1 MGCVKG
7 WATLGIDNISLMQGC
22 VNKGSV
28 MDPPPLTDDGYC
40 GLKVVTK
47 GEKGGLT
54 LAEGGRVCSVVID
67 LAHRS

>member
-7 WATLGIDNISLMQGC
+7 WATLGIDNISLMQGRASR
-22 VNKGSV
+22 GSV

-47 GEKGGLT
+47 GEKRGPESGRRGGC
-54 LAEGGRVCSVVID
+54 GVVID

>member
-22 VNKGSV
+22 VNRGSV
-28 MDPPPLTDDGYC
+28 MDQPPLTDDGYC

-47 GEKGGLT
+47 GKKGSETCRGGEGLWC
-54 LAEGGRVCSVVID
+54 G
-67 LAHRS
+67 HRFGS

>member
-7 WATLGIDNISLMQGC
+7 WGTLGIDNISLMQGC
-22 VNKGSV
+22 VNRGSV

-47 GEKGGLT
+47 GEKKGLSC
-54 LAEGGRVCSVVID
+54 AEGGWFVVW
-67 LAHRS
+67 S